1 MDPIGILSISAVS
14 LVVLALTSWIVTGTI
29 ISPLIII
36 SLAALVGFI
45 LKRYGV
51 FSYSVSNTGVDLQFH
66 ENSPSPHENKETVEK
81 TLKPIE
87 TKEVFFVEGQ
97 YSYAD
102 APAVCSA
109 YGGELAS
116 YDQLTDAFS
125 KGAEWCSYGWSAG
138 AMALYPTQQSTWSA
152 LQAEPQESKRTAC
165 GRPGVN
171 GGYFDPKLK
180 FGVNCYGI
188 KPQNH
193 GMKFPQPLP
202 TDDPKSFD
210 KMVDKFKKML
220 PMKLTGFN
228 RDIWSEAGI
237 PGQMK
242 KDVSAV
248 ADSIDNDIS
257 AIWKSL

>member
-14 LVVLALTSWIVTGTI
+14 LVVLALTSWVVTGTI
-29 ISPLIII
+29 VSPLIII
-36 SLAALVGFI
+36 SVAALVGFI

-51 FSYSVSNTGVDLQFH
+51 FSYSVSNNGVDLQFH
-66 ENSPSPHENKETVEK
+66 ENGPSPHEKKGIEK

-116 YDQLTDAFS
+116 YDQLMDAFS

-138 AMALYPTQQSTWSA
+138 GMGLYPTQQSTWSA
-152 LQAEPQESKRTAC
+152 LQQEPEEKRTAC
-165 GRPGVN
+165 GHPGVN

-180 FGVNCYGI
+180 FGVNCYGV
-188 KPQNH
+188 KPLSK
-193 GMKFPQPLP
+193 GTKLPLP
-202 TDDPKSFD
+202 LPGVDTKAFD
-210 KMVDKFKKML
+210 QSVDKFKKML
-220 PMKLTGFN
+220 NSMIISPFN
-228 RDIWSEAGI
+228 RSIWSEAGE
-237 PGQMK
+237 MK
-242 KDVSAV
+242 LQSNLK
-248 ADSIDNDIS
+248 
-257 AIWKSL
+257 

>member
-1 MDPIGILSISAVS
+1 MDSALLTISAFVII
-14 LVVLALTSWIVTGTI
+14 LIAVVLFFTGGVI
-29 ISPLIII
+29 PGIMVLGV
-36 SLAALVGFI
+36 AGFI
-45 LKRYGV
+45 LFLLNMFGNFDIKMTQNGLEI
-51 FSYSVSNTGVDLQFH
+51 DFH
-66 ENSPSPHENKETVEK
+66 ENAPTGHNSSPTITPY
-81 TLKPIE
+81 I
-87 TKEVFFVEGQ
+87 KEVFHVSDNL
-97 YSYAD
+97 YSYDEA
-102 APAVCSA
+102 AAVCA
-109 YGGELAS
+109 ANGAELAS
-116 YDQLTDAFS
+116 FDQIQEAFS
-125 KGAEWCSYGWSAG
+125 LGAEWCSYGWSAG

-152 LQAEPQESKRTAC
+152 LQGELQESKRTAC

-188 KPQNH
+188 KPKNH

-210 KMVDKFKKML
+210 RMVDKFKKML

-242 KDVSAV
+242 KDTSAV

-257 AIWKSL
+257 SIWKSLY